1 MSDEKPSLQQ
11 LLALARQRRLWPEVD
26 CQDKSTLLPTTPSPV
41 MAAPQSIEAEAEA
54 EAEVELQLR
63 TVELREQIA
72 QALGSRQAAV
82 QPLLEELEALL
93 AAGPAL
99 DLDAAWAALDELE
112 DQLEA
117 LSR

>member
-1 MSDEKPSLQQ
+1 MLDEKPSLQQ

-54 EAEVELQLR
+54 EVELQLR

-72 QALGSRQAAV
+72 QALGSKQAAV
-82 QPLLEELEALL
+82 QPMLDELEALF

>member
-1 MSDEKPSLQQ
+1 MQFVG
-11 LLALARQRRLWPEVD
+11 LAVGPIGAVGCNESGLV
-26 CQDKSTLLPTTPSPV
+26 
-41 MAAPQSIEAEAEA
+41 APQSI

-63 TVELREQIA
+63 TVELREQIVK
-72 QALGSRQAAV
+72 ALGSRQAAV
-82 QPLLEELEALL
+82 QPMLEELEALF

>member
-41 MAAPQSIEAEAEA
+41 MAAPQSIEAE
-54 EAEVELQLR
+54 VELQLR
-63 TVELREQIA
+63 TVELGEQIA

-82 QPLLEELEALL
+82 QPMLEELEVLF

>member
-1 MSDEKPSLQQ
+1 MLDEKPSLQQ

-26 CQDKSTLLPTTPSPV
+26 CQDKSTLLPTTLSPV
-41 MAAPQSIEAEAEA
+41 MEAPQSS

-72 QALGSRQAAV
+72 QALGSKQAAV
-82 QPLLEELEALL
+82 QPMLDELEALF

>member
-1 MSDEKPSLQQ
+1 MLDEKPSLQQ

-26 CQDKSTLLPTTPSPV
+26 CQDKSTLLPTTLSPV
-41 MAAPQSIEAEAEA
+41 MAAPQSSEAEA
-54 EAEVELQLR
+54 ELQLR

-72 QALGSRQAAV
+72 QALGSKQAAV
-82 QPLLEELEALL
+82 QPMLDELEALF

>member
-1 MSDEKPSLQQ
+1 LS
-11 LLALARQRRLWPEVD
+11 RQIDTAPHNAESGDGSAAVD
-26 CQDKSTLLPTTPSPV
+26 RSS
-41 MAAPQSIEAEAEA
+41 EAEA
-54 EAEVELQLR
+54 ELQLR

-82 QPLLEELEALL
+82 QPLLEELEALF

>member
-41 MAAPQSIEAEAEA
+41 MAAPQSSEAEA
-54 EAEVELQLR
+54 ELQLR

-72 QALGSRQAAV
+72 QALGSKQAAV
-82 QPLLEELEALL
+82 QPMLEELEALF
-93 AAGPAL
+93 AAGPAV

>member
-54 EAEVELQLR
+54 EAELQLR

-82 QPLLEELEALL
+82 QPLLEELEALF

>member
-11 LLALARQRRLWPEVD
+11 LLSLARQRRLWPEVD

-54 EAEVELQLR
+54 EAELQLR
-63 TVELREQIA
+63 TVELGEQIA

-82 QPLLEELEALL
+82 QPLLEELEALF

>member
-1 MSDEKPSLQQ
+1 LS
-11 LLALARQRRLWPEVD
+11 RQIDTAPHNAESGD
-26 CQDKSTLLPTTPSPV
+26 GS
-41 MAAPQSIEAEAEA
+41 AASIEAEAEA
-54 EAEVELQLR
+54 SSCSCGRSSFASRSRRRWGQ
-63 TVELREQIA
+63 
-72 QALGSRQAAV
+72 RQAAV
-82 QPLLEELEALL
+82 QPLLDELEALF

>member
-54 EAEVELQLR
+54 EAAAAADGRASRADRAGAGVKTGRRPADARGARGALCRR
-63 TVELREQIA
+63 TRA
-72 QALGSRQAAV
+72 RPRRSLGSTR
-82 QPLLEELEALL
+82 
-93 AAGPAL
+93 
-99 DLDAAWAALDELE
+99 
-112 DQLEA
+112 
-117 LSR
+117 

>member
-11 LLALARQRRLWPEVD
+11 LLAVARQRRLWPEVD
-26 CQDKSTLLPTTPSPV
+26 CQEKSTLLPTTPSPV

-54 EAEVELQLR
+54 ELQLR

-82 QPLLEELEALL
+82 QPLLEELEALF